1 MSKNVY
7 LTAKYD
13 SIFKNIFCDEDNPKL
28 LIKLL
33 ESILNVE
40 ITSIKFLNNELKI
53 HNKDERSKRVDGIFL
68 INGKIYCHIEVNSSY
83 NNELT
88 YRNSI
93 FFYSII
99 VSKTLKNENYN
110 LNDNFIHVSFTYG
123 LGKKYGVREEY
134 KVVNKTGSIVRVK
147 NIKEIEFNMDKIRAF
162 WYNEDKEKLDKY
174 KYLVMQ
180 NLDKEELEK
189 LSVMYKGDEGIM
201 DYNEKLRRLNENG
214 KFNSLLTEEEE
225 EIFWRNTERNIGEKL
240 GEKRGE
246 KRGKKDVAKNM
257 LSDGVNIDLIAKY
270 TNLSKQQI
278 VSLK

>member
-1 MSKNVY
+1 
-7 LTAKYD
+7 
-13 SIFKNIFCDEDNPKL
+13 
-28 LIKLL
+28 
-33 ESILNVE
+33 
-40 ITSIKFLNNELKI
+40 
-53 HNKDERSKRVDGIFL
+53 
-68 INGKIYCHIEVNSSY
+68 
-83 NNELT
+83 
-88 YRNSI
+88 
-93 FFYSII
+93 
-99 VSKTLKNENYN
+99 
-110 LNDNFIHVSFTYG
+110 
-123 LGKKYGVREEY
+123 
-134 KVVNKTGSIVRVK
+134 
-147 NIKEIEFNMDKIRAF
+147 MDKIRAF
-162 WYNEDKEKLDKY
+162 WYNDGKEKLDKY